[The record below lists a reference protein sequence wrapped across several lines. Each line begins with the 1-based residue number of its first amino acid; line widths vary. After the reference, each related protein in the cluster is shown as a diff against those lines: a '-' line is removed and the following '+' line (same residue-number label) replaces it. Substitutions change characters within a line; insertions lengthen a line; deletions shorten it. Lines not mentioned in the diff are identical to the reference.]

1 MECEAIPLAKGV
13 WKMMKISV
21 SVVYHRVVR
30 TFRRGWH
37 TCGRQFRELFT
48 FYWSGPGE
56 EIKKAST
63 SKRRH
68 RGGVIR
74 WFPLCHTLDD
84 RNLAREKLAH
94 SPPPLSS
101 SFSAKLLIISVNGQ
115 TRPGSGVTPALT
127 IPWRN
132 ALFIIYQRQSAGHFP
147 PPSIPL
153 FHLSSS
159 SRRYDI
165 TVSNYWNLI
174 FREQR
179 EKIFLYHHFL
189 RNDRGI
195 IGVVWENGWWY
206 KDGRY
211 KRKLLFF
218 ELTG

>member
-1 MECEAIPLAKGV
+1 MGCEAIPLAKGV

-48 FYWSGPGE
+48 FYRSGPGE

-147 PPSIPL
+147 PPSIPF
-153 FHLSSS
+153 FHSLLLLATL
-159 SRRYDI
+159 RYHC
-165 TVSNYWNLI
+165 V
-174 FREQR
+174 
-179 EKIFLYHHFL
+179 
-189 RNDRGI
+189 
-195 IGVVWENGWWY
+195 
-206 KDGRY
+206 
-211 KRKLLFF
+211 
-218 ELTG
+218 

>member
-1 MECEAIPLAKGV
+1 
-13 WKMMKISV
+13 MKISV

-48 FYWSGPGE
+48 FYRSGPGE

-147 PPSIPL
+147 PPSIPFFHSLLLLTYRAIDFSHFFASVFCFTRGQIPFRFPPDQSPPL
-153 FHLSSS
+153 FQLSKESF
-159 SRRYDI
+159 
-165 TVSNYWNLI
+165 V
-174 FREQR
+174 REV
-179 EKIFLYHHFL
+179 KI
-189 RNDRGI
+189 
-195 IGVVWENGWWY
+195 W
-206 KDGRY
+206 
-211 KRKLLFF
+211 
-218 ELTG
+218 